1 VWGPVPLAS
10 LPDMAAEPPRRDGG
24 ELLLSKQF
32 LDGCLEEYSVKLPGQ
47 DNNQGRVFTEK
58 HLNIVDPLRPSNN
71 LRRSVN
77 QRREALDKGRW
88 STARIGSSY
97 KGHADAREQLVT
109 VSQTFHAQLVK
120 KEALIAQLQEELA
133 ALSGRCHSKI
143 RELGRYLSIEFCP
156 RGQFEST

>member
-1 VWGPVPLAS
+1 MYFVSG
-10 LPDMAAEPPRRDGG
+10 
-24 ELLLSKQF
+24 
-32 LDGCLEEYSVKLPGQ
+32 
-47 DNNQGRVFTEK
+47 
-58 HLNIVDPLRPSNN
+58 
-71 LRRSVN
+71 
-77 QRREALDKGRW
+77 REALDKGRW

-109 VSQTFHAQLVK
+109 QLTASQTFHAQLAE

-156 RGQFEST
+156 RGQFESTWRAWKGANRNSPAALSGQMEQLHRCMFQKRRAIFEELLASLENRKLGAVYSISKGRSPQCGLEQT